1 VPTVGV
7 EQSAS
12 TETMG
17 RDPSTLPR
25 MANPRDGTSAS
36 VRPTRWRVG
45 IDIGGTFTDLLLI
58 DDQSPGGAW
67 FGKVLTTPDDPAR
80 GVAAALAE
88 ALVRADAA
96 TRDLATVVHGT
107 TLVTNALIQRKGDR
121 TALVTTRGFRDVV
134 EIAREHRYD
143 MYDLN
148 LDLPR
153 PLAPRHLRFEVDE
166 RLRADGTV
174 YTPLDLASV
183 DVVADALHE
192 AGFGGDTGAVAVCL
206 LHAYRNPEH
215 ERAVANRLR
224 KRLPSVRLSLS
235 HEVAGEIREYERAT
249 TTLANVYVQR
259 LMEGYLGRIE
269 DTLAAAGSPARLLLM
284 LSGGGTATID
294 TARRFPIR
302 LVESGPAAGALAAAA
317 HGAATGRPNLL
328 SFDMGGT
335 TAKACL
341 ITGGIPPVTTEFEVD
356 RVYRFK
362 TGSGLPVRV
371 PSIDLIEIGAGG
383 GSIARVD
390 RFGLIKVG
398 PDSAG
403 ADPGPACYGRGGTM
417 PTVTDADLVLGYLDA
432 GHFLGGA
439 MALDLD
445 AARTAITTHIGTH
458 TGLDATKGAWAIH
471 QVVNEA
477 MAAAARMHAVERG
490 KDAAAVPLFAFGGAG
505 PVHAAGVARLLGSR
519 KIVVPYGAGVG
530 STIGFLVA
538 PVSFDFVRSYYARL
552 DATPWAT
559 VAALLAEMEAEGRNL
574 LTTSGIDPATI
585 AFDHRAE
592 LRLVGQ
598 AHQVTVDL
606 PPDAVEALRA
616 LAGGGS
622 GLPPQ
627 PFSPTQE
634 WGLAHDAIARTFA
647 ETYRT
652 LYRRDAPPVAVEAV
666 NWRVVARGPVPA
678 FALPR
683 PTGTRDD
690 APRHAVAKG
699 HRLAWWPEVG
709 HHVPTA
715 VYDRAALDPGLAPIA
730 GPAIVEERE
739 STTVVPPG
747 ATVEVEESG
756 ALVIRLPG
764 RNASLAQ
771 GTPA

>member
-1 VPTVGV
+1 
-7 EQSAS
+7 
-12 TETMG
+12 
-17 RDPSTLPR
+17 
-25 MANPRDGTSAS
+25 
-36 VRPTRWRVG
+36 
-45 IDIGGTFTDLLLI
+45 
-58 DDQSPGGAW
+58 
-67 FGKVLTTPDDPAR
+67 
-80 GVAAALAE
+80 
-88 ALVRADAA
+88 
-96 TRDLATVVHGT
+96 
-107 TLVTNALIQRKGDR
+107 
-121 TALVTTRGFRDVV
+121 
-134 EIAREHRYD
+134 
-143 MYDLN
+143 
-148 LDLPR
+148 
-153 PLAPRHLRFEVDE
+153 
-166 RLRADGTV
+166 
-174 YTPLDLASV
+174 
-183 DVVADALHE
+183 
-192 AGFGGDTGAVAVCL
+192 

-445 AARTAITTHIGTH
+445 AAHAAITTHIGTH

-471 QVVNEA
+471 RVVNEA

-490 KDAAAVPLFAFGGAG
+490 KDAGAVPLFAFGGAG
-505 PVHAAGVARLLGSR
+505 PVHATGVARLLGSR
-519 KIVVPYGAGVG
+519 EIVVPYGAGVG

-552 DATPWAT
+552 DAVNWGT
-559 VAALLAEMEAEGRNL
+559 VASLIAEMEATGRDVL
-574 LTTSGIDPATI
+574 AAAGINPATVS
-585 AFDHRAE
+585 FDHCAE

-606 PPDAVEALRA
+606 PPDAIEALHGLVSRPAHSYGRA
-616 LAGGGS
+616 QGDAGAAG
-622 GLPPQ
+622 
-627 PFSPTQE
+627 
-634 WGLAHDAIARTFA
+634 AHEAIARAFA
-647 ETYRT
+647 STYRT
-652 LYRRDAPPVAVEAV
+652 LYRRDAPPVAIEAV
-666 NWRVVARGPVPA
+666 NWRVVARGPVPS

-683 PTGTRDD
+683 PAGTPDGTPP
-690 APRHAVAKG
+690 AQAVAKG
-699 HRLAWWPEVG
+699 HRPAWWPELG
-709 HHVPTA
+709 QYAPTA
-715 VYDRAALDPGLAPIA
+715 VYDRTALALGMAPIA

-739 STTVVPPG
+739 STTIVSPG
-747 ATVEVEESG
+747 ATALVEASG